1 VFQLDHFNPG
11 GIPGSGSSLM
21 AAGFASDLP
30 STGTP
35 DRSRLY
41 FGVAITEPW
50 TTPQYES
57 VAVEVRIDTDGDE
70 QADVLLI
77 NSNRA
82 TFSAGWFLPD
92 LVDDEFMTLAL
103 KMSPFGNSFLAAE
116 PLNSLEPRVAD
127 SNPLHNRM
135 LVHSVSVPML
145 GLAVGQTRI
154 SYQIAVIGSPGS
166 PVSESRWIPVD
177 LAQPVIDPT
186 TRGIAG
192 TPWFDEGQGPRVRVD
207 PTAARAAGFSATRPL
222 RLLLLHAH
230 GRADLQ
236 VETVTLDLD
245 RDDADGDGLPDVW
258 ELVGIGDMK
267 SGAAEDPDRDGR
279 SNAQE
284 FAAGT
289 SPLDLRL
296 LPPSS
301 AAETLRWLGPADRT
315 YALERATDLAAPFLP
330 VISGI
335 PGKSGTN
342 SVADPTPPSPGF
354 PRFYRIRA
362 E

>member
-1 VFQLDHFNPG
+1 NPG
-11 GIPGSGSSLM
+11 GVPGSGSSLV
-21 AAGFASDLP
+21 AAGFANDLP
-30 STGTP
+30 RTGTP
-35 DRSRLY
+35 DRSHLY
-41 FGVAITEPW
+41 FGIAITDPW
-50 TTPQYES
+50 ITPQYERI
-57 VAVEVRIDTDGDE
+57 AVEVRIDTDGDE
-70 QADVLLI
+70 RADVLLI
-77 NSNRA
+77 NSNGA
-82 TFSAGWFLPD
+82 TFRAGWFLPD
-92 LVDDEFMTLAL
+92 LVDDEFVTLAL
-103 KMSPFGNSFLAAE
+103 KMSPFGNSFLAAA
-116 PLNSLEPRVAD
+116 PLNSLEPRIAD
-127 SNPLHNRM
+127 SNPFHNRL

-166 PVSESRWIPVD
+166 PPSESRWIPVD
-177 LAQPVIDPT
+177 LAHPVIDPT
-186 TRGIAG
+186 SRGIAG
-192 TPWFDEGQGPRVRVD
+192 TPWFDEGRGPRVRVD
-207 PTAARAAGFSATRPL
+207 TTAARAAGFSATRPL

-230 GRADLQ
+230 GRVDLQ

-258 ELVGIGDMK
+258 ELVGIGDLT

-289 SPLDLRL
+289 SPLDLQL

-301 AAETLRWLGPADRT
+301 GTETLRWLGPADRT

-330 VISGI
+330 VITGI
-335 PGKSGTN
+335 PGKAGTN
-342 SVADPTPPSPGF
+342 AVTDPTPPSPGS